1 MNIGA
6 TTRAQTILHKAVS
19 DGFLPGVVAGAAK
32 ASGILYADAFGM
44 LDSTRQ
50 LGVESIFRIYSMT
63 KAITS
68 VAAMQMVEEGL
79 IGLEE
84 PVEQYLPEIGNLKI
98 LAGINRQAQTLILEQ
113 PTGEITL
120 RHLLTHTS
128 GFGSEL
134 FDPLLGEGVRLGLIP
149 SVFDESRDFLM
160 APLRFEPGTSWMY
173 GIGTDWLGLLIE
185 KIRAKNLD
193 QVFRERIFA
202 PLDMQDTHFDLPDE
216 KIDRLMLPR
225 HRQADGTFA
234 LREARVQKPVF
245 LSGSG
250 GLFSTVPDYLRFIRA
265 LLREGELDGKRILRR
280 ETVRSMGV
288 NHLSDMGTEVAES
301 FNAFIAG
308 SKHANFVRADG
319 FGLGF
324 QLHTKVSSGG
334 RAAGSMSWAGILNTY
349 FWIDPCSDICGVL
362 MTQISPPV
370 DPKVLRTLA
379 AFERSIYA
387 DSS

>member
-1 MNIGA
+1 MSIGA
-6 TTRAQTILHKAVS
+6 TTAVQTILHKAVS
-19 DGFLPGVVAGAAK
+19 DGSLPGVVAGAAK
-32 ASGILYADAFGM
+32 ASGVLCADAFGM
-44 LDSTRQ
+44 LDSARQ

-68 VAAMQMVEEGL
+68 VAAMQIVEEGL
-79 IGLEE
+79 IGLEA
-84 PVEQYLPEIGNLKI
+84 PVEQYLPEIGDLKI
-98 LAGINRQAQTLILEQ
+98 LAGINRQEQTLILEH
-113 PTGEITL
+113 PTADITL

-128 GFGSEL
+128 GFGSEF

-149 SVFDESRDFLM
+149 SVFDENRDFLM

-173 GIGTDWLGLLIE
+173 GISTDWLGLLIE

-202 PLDMQDTHFDLPDE
+202 PLDMQDTHFHLPDE

-245 LSGSG
+245 PSGSG
-250 GLFSTVPDYLRFIRA
+250 GLFSTVPDYLRFMRA
-265 LLREGELDGKRILRR
+265 LLREGELDGKRILQR

-288 NHLSDMGTEVAES
+288 NHLSNMGTEVAES

-308 SKHANFVRADG
+308 PKHANFARADG

-349 FWIDPCSDICGVL
+349 FWIDPRSDICGVL
-362 MTQISPPV
+362 MTQVSPSV

-379 AFERSIYA
+379 AFERAIYA

>member
-1 MNIGA
+1 MSIGA
-6 TTRAQTILHKAVS
+6 TTRAQTILHKVVS
-19 DGFLPGVVAGAAK
+19 DGFLPGVAAGAAK

-50 LGVESIFRIYSMT
+50 LEVNSIFRIYSMT

-84 PVEQYLPEIGNLKI
+84 PVEQYLPEIGDLKI
-98 LAGINRQAQTLILEQ
+98 LAGINRQEQALILEQ
-113 PTGEITL
+113 PTAEMTL

-128 GFGSEL
+128 GFGSEF

-149 SVFDESRDFLM
+149 SVLGGDREFLM

-173 GIGTDWLGLLIE
+173 GISTDWLGLLIE
-185 KIRAKNLD
+185 KIRAKNLA

-202 PLDMQDTHFDLPDE
+202 PLDMQDTHFHLPDE
-216 KIDRLMLPR
+216 KIDRLILPR

-234 LREARVQKPVF
+234 LRAVRVQKPVF

-250 GLFSTVPDYLRFIRA
+250 GLFSTVPDYLRFMRV
-265 LLREGELDGKRILRR
+265 LLREGELDGKRILQR
-280 ETVRSMGV
+280 ETVRSMRV
-288 NHLSDMGTEVAES
+288 DQLSNMGTEVAES
-301 FNAFIAG
+301 FNTFIAG
-308 SKHANFVRADG
+308 PKQAKFARADG

-324 QLHTKVSSGG
+324 QLHAKASSGG
-334 RAAGSMSWAGILNTY
+334 RAVGTMSWAGILNTY
-349 FWIDPCSDICGVL
+349 FWIDPLSNICGVL

-379 AFERSIYA
+379 AFERAIYA